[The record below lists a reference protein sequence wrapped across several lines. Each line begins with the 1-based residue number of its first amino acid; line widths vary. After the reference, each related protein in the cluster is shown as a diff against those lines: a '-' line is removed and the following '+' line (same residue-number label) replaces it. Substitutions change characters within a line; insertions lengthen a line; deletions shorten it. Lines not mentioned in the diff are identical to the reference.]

1 MVGLAA
7 AAIDGVV
14 FAQSQGTTRSATMDW
29 RKGRESDNVVEDD
42 GGGSGGFGG
51 GGMRFGGFHL
61 GIGGIIIVV
70 IVGLMFPSLRP
81 ILFGLFLGDS
91 GNGVQQVAPSEPA
104 PSQSTAN
111 SSDPQ
116 VHFVRTVL
124 ASTEDVWGSYFQGSG
139 QQYEQPKLL
148 LFHGQTRSGCGA
160 ASESMGPFYCPND
173 HRVYL
178 DLDFFQ
184 EMDARFHA
192 RGDFARAYVIAHEV
206 GHHVQ
211 NQLGIMQQVGRR
223 PSEGATGTS
232 VRLELQ
238 ADCFAGV
245 WGNKSQA
252 QLNWLQEG
260 DVDAA
265 LNAASSVG
273 DDTLQKQARGYA
285 VPDSFTHGT
294 AAQRSRWFKTGFASG
309 DIKSCDTF
317 GAATL

>member
-1 MVGLAA
+1 
-7 AAIDGVV
+7 
-14 FAQSQGTTRSATMDW
+14 MDW
-29 RKGRESDNVVEDD
+29 QKGRESDNVVEDQ
-42 GGGSGGFGG
+42 GGGGGLGG

-70 IVGLMFPSLRP
+70 IVGLIFPSLRP
-81 ILFGLFLGDS
+81 LLFGLFMGGDTS
-91 GNGVQQVAPSEPA
+91 TSVQQSEPA
-104 PSQSTAN
+104 PTRKVASD
-111 SSDPQ
+111 DPQ
-116 VHFVRTVL
+116 VHFVRSIL
-124 ASTEDVWGSYFQGSG
+124 GSTEDVWGATFQARGE
-139 QQYEQPKLL
+139 QYEQPKLV
-148 LFHGQTRSGCGA
+148 LFHGAVQSACGR

-178 DLDFFQ
+178 DLDFFH
-184 EMDARFHA
+184 EMDTRFHA
-192 RGDFARAYVIAHEV
+192 QGDFARAYVVAHEV

-211 NQLGIMQQVGRR
+211 NLLGIMQKVGGR
-223 PSEGATGTS
+223 PTEGATGTS

-245 WGNKSQA
+245 WGNRSQA
-252 QLNWLQEG
+252 QLDWLKAG

-273 DDTLQKQARGYA
+273 DDTLQKQSRGYA

-294 AAQRSRWFKTGFASG
+294 SAQRSRWFKTGFASG

-317 GAATL
+317 SAGSL